1 MDQWY
6 SIDGFNDP
14 MSSISHLVGLIV
26 FFVLSLFMLASAWRS
41 RVRFWFSFV
50 FCLAAVLMLAMSSV
64 FHMFAPGSTARAV
77 MLRLDVAAIFLLI
90 AGTFT
95 PVHGIL
101 FKGWKRSGILSLL
114 WGIAVTGITLRTIF
128 FESIPSVVG
137 IGIFLAMGWI
147 GAWSAWLLFQDYG
160 WPIVKPVVAG
170 GVLYSIGAI
179 VNAVNA
185 PVIIPMVWGPH
196 ETFHLFV
203 LAGLG
208 AHWSLIAKLA
218 AGSIQPK
225 WMQD

>member
-6 SIDGFNDP
+6 SIGGFSDP
-14 MSSISHLVGLIV
+14 MSSISHLVGLV
-26 FFVLSLFMLASAWRS
+26 VYFVLSLFMLASAWRS

-50 FCLAAVLMLAMSSV
+50 FCLAAVLMLTMSSV
-64 FHMFAPGSTARAV
+64 FHMFAPGTTARAV

-160 WPIVKPVVAG
+160 WPTVKPVVAG

-179 VNAVNA
+179 INALNC
-185 PVIIPMVWGPH
+185 PCDHPD
-196 ETFHLFV
+196 
-203 LAGLG
+203 GLG
-208 AHWSLIAKLA
+208 AS
-218 AGSIQPK
+218 
-225 WMQD
+225 